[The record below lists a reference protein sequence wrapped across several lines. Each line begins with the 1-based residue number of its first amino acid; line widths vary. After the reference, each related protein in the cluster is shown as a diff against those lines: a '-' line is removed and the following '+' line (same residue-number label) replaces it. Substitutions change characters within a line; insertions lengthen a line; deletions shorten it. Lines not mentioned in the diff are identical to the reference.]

1 MSEKKNGRRNKKN
14 TDIKIGDAE
23 MTYKELLFKM
33 ADKKMLTLSADK
45 DGRGLFWAGMDN
57 MEALEKPFDL
67 GDLFD
72 AEDFTHKYPK
82 EEVDS
87 MRETLAESEWE
98 GLKDRDLKAI
108 LRDGCIG
115 WDNMSDRD
123 VIDIYEPLY
132 YPDGKSDW
140 SASKDSFEDV
150 YGESDNY
157 DLGKQ
162 VEQIIC
168 DKQPNE
174 QQGEITAKF
183 NDIK

>member
-1 MSEKKNGRRNKKN
+1 
-14 TDIKIGDAE
+14 
-23 MTYKELLFKM
+23 
-33 ADKKMLTLSADK
+33 
-45 DGRGLFWAGMDN
+45 
-57 MEALEKPFDL
+57 
-67 GDLFD
+67 
-72 AEDFTHKYPK
+72 
-82 EEVDS
+82 VDS

-157 DLGKQ
+157 KEVLVK
-162 VEQIIC
+162 
-168 DKQPNE
+168 DKQGRIIAP
-174 QQGEITAKF
+174 F
-183 NDIK
+183 NKIK

>member
-1 MSEKKNGRRNKKN
+1 
-14 TDIKIGDAE
+14 

-33 ADKKMLTLSADK
+33 ADKGMLTLSTKK
-45 DGRGLFWAGMDN
+45 DDRGLFWAGMDN
-57 MEALEKPFDL
+57 MEALEQKVDL
-67 GDLFD
+67 G
-72 AEDFTHKYPK
+72 DFTHKYSK
-82 EEVDS
+82 EDIDA

-108 LRDGCIG
+108 LRDGCVG
-115 WDNMSDRD
+115 WDNMPDRD
-123 VIDIYEPLY
+123 VIDIYEPIY

-140 SASKDSFEDV
+140 SASKDSFEDI

-157 DLGKQ
+157 DLGEQ

-168 DKQPNE
+168 DKALNE
-174 QQGEITAKF
+174 GQGHITARF

>member
-1 MSEKKNGRRNKKN
+1 LEFYASSEGIDKNLSKKKNGRKNKKN
-14 TDIKIGDAE
+14 TDTKIGDTE

-57 MEALEKPFDL
+57 MDALDQKVDF
-67 GDLFD
+67 G
-72 AEDFTHKYPK
+72 DFTHNHSK
-82 EEVDS
+82 EEVNA

-98 GLKDRDLKAI
+98 GLKDRDLKEI

-115 WDNMSDRD
+115 WNNMPDRD
-123 VIDIYEPLY
+123 VID
-132 YPDGKSDW
+132 SH
-140 SASKDSFEDV
+140 EDI

-157 DLGKQ
+157 EEVPVK
-162 VEQIIC
+162 
-168 DKQPNE
+168 DKQ
-174 QQGEITAKF
+174 GKIVAKF